1 MRLRCT
7 YYMSLKILTE
17 QHLKTIDISP
27 YSFTLQGI
35 CFCEL
40 PLLFLDAAHSYF
52 YLLVKLLHH
61 HLEGNALHWW
71 STSHGQSQGCTP
83 RTDSSEKANM
93 VGSVKSSMY
102 KDYTCNKTLQ
112 QLWRYTGIK
121 HLMCWEETKYFE
133 IWIHDSFIQLN
144 ILLYHFKRYHWHQ
157 PHHSNGKSDFYAKG
171 ELI

>member
-1 MRLRCT
+1 MWDLDALTICLWKYWLSNTLKPLTSLPTLLLYREFASVSCHYCFGRCT
-7 YYMSLKILTE
+7 LIFLFIGQAFTSPSWGQCTALME
-17 QHLKTIDISP
+17 HLS
-27 YSFTLQGI
+27 
-35 CFCEL
+35 
-40 PLLFLDAAHSYF
+40 
-52 YLLVKLLHH
+52 
-61 HLEGNALHWW
+61 W
-71 STSHGQSQGCTP
+71 SKPGMHTKD
-83 RTDSSEKANM
+83 RKANM

-102 KDYTCNKTLQ
+102 KHYTRNKTSQ

-157 PHHSNGKSDFYAKG
+157 PHHSNGKSDFYAKR